1 MSPIYRYSLLPS
13 LLLVLSAC
21 QALGSKPLQPTKT
34 PAQPVVSKDVG
45 VESLM
50 MLPPNIQKWL
60 EEGEYGVV
68 LDWLDTVP
76 HTDPGFKQYN
86 QTYESVK
93 KSAAEYE
100 AKILQEVE
108 QLLKENNQDA
118 VLSIL
123 MAALRKLPNSMI
135 LIKRRNELFRKEVNA
150 IRNIN
155 RQMVIARAN
164 YLLKEAQLRE
174 QLAQLD
180 WDNAAAQW
188 NMNRVS
194 HEMRQ
199 LSDELVACTQQAMEE
214 NLLDQ
219 AKTCINLSGRLFAS
233 AEYKKTAQKLQT
245 ALTNANRLEK
255 IQIQD
260 TENKKQQLTALQ
272 LDELVKKNLS
282 RGQLREALE
291 IIRELS
297 KIKKDDQHLGH
308 LLKAVEDKLAHRV
321 TTLLKR
327 GNQSYRNGS
336 IEDAKRDWEEALK
349 LDPDNTEAKANV
361 ERARRVLDKLHQLK
375 EGAPG

>member
-1 MSPIYRYSLLPS
+1 MSQIYRHSLIPS
-13 LLLVLSAC
+13 LLLFLSAC
-21 QALGSKPLQPTKT
+21 NSFSTKPSQPTKT
-34 PAQPVVSKDVG
+34 PAQPTATK
-45 VESLM
+45 ESGAVQLM

-86 QTYESVK
+86 QTFEFVK

-100 AKILQEVE
+100 AKVLQEVE

-118 VLSIL
+118 VLSTL
-123 MAALRKLPNSMI
+123 MTALQKLPNSTV

-188 NMNRVS
+188 NMNQVNN
-194 HEMRQ
+194 EMRQ
-199 LSDELVACTQQAMEE
+199 LSDELVACAQQAMEE

-233 AEYKKTAQKLQT
+233 AEYKRTAQKLQT

-255 IQIQD
+255 IQIQE
-260 TENKKQQLTALQ
+260 TETKKQQLTALQ

-282 RGQLREALE
+282 KGQLREALE
-291 IIRELS
+291 IIRELA

-308 LLKAVEDKLAHRV
+308 LQKAVEDKLANRV
-321 TTLLKR
+321 ATLLKR
-327 GNQSYRNGS
+327 GNQYYRNGS
-336 IEDAKRDWEEALK
+336 IEDAKRDWEEVLK